1 MTMGH
6 GLVEVKRREIGVYI
20 AILLYCAGLF
30 LKRVNLPLNQFL
42 LNKVMTLGALLAV
55 ANILLD
61 TSMQVRQWIMT
72 MVIGGLLLVDSLP
85 TGNHELLYL
94 FFIIWSCRNVDKD
107 KMIRFI
113 FALVL
118 SMTIAVALLCCVGV
132 INNELFIVEETRR
145 RYSLGYS
152 VWSILPFQ
160 YLGLC
165 LIYLYNKQ
173 KKIGLAEVL
182 LLNVIGAAIGLLTD
196 TKSSVLF
203 TMVGTFALYLSR
215 FIKIKNWKRLRW
227 AVWLPEAL
235 TLVSM
240 LAVFFYARG
249 NGFFV
254 RLNGILNNRLI
265 YPAIGWQRYGIG
277 IWANPDF
284 EMIATA
290 DEYFGIDNNYMNLL
304 IAWGIVG
311 LLVVLFMYSYLIK
324 FCIENENLKLLVI
337 VVFMA
342 FTAFMWSRLIVLIEA
357 EYIVCF
363 SNVFTSDRP
372 RKKREQ
378 LIYSNLE
385 G

>member
-1 MTMGH
+1 MGNN
-6 GLVEVKRREIGVYI
+6 LFEVKRRELVVYI

-30 LKRVNLPLNQFL
+30 LKRVNLPFDQFI

-55 ANILLD
+55 ANIFVD
-61 TSMQVRQWIMT
+61 STKMGARQWIMT
-72 MVIGGLLLVDSLP
+72 IVIGGLLLIDSLP

-94 FFIIWSCRNVDKD
+94 FFIIWSCRNVEKN

-113 FALVL
+113 FTLVL
-118 SMTIAVALLCCVGV
+118 TMTVMVALLCFAGV
-132 INNELFIVEETRR
+132 IKNNLHIVEETRR

-165 LIYLYNKQ
+165 IIYLYNK
-173 KKIGLAEVL
+173 KKNIWLGEIV
-182 LLNVIGAAIGLLTD
+182 LLNVMGVAIGVLTD
-196 TKSSVLF
+196 TKSSILF
-203 TMVGTFALYLSR
+203 TAAGTFALYFSR
-215 FIKIKNWKRLRW
+215 FIKIKRWQRLQFL
-227 AVWLPEAL
+227 VWLPEVL
-235 TLVSM
+235 TLISM
-240 LAVFFYARG
+240 LAVYFYARG
-249 NGFFV
+249 NGFFA

-311 LLVVLFMYSYLIK
+311 LAVVLFMYSYLIK
-324 FCIENENLKLLVI
+324 YCIENENLKLLV
-337 VVFMA
+337 VVAFMA
-342 FTAFMWSRLIVLIEA
+342 CTAFMWSRLTVLIEA

-363 SNVFTSDRP
+363 SEVFSSEKP
-372 RKKREQ
+372 VKQERK
-378 LIYSNLE
+378 LLYSK
-385 G
+385 

>member
-1 MTMGH
+1 MGNN
-6 GLVEVKRREIGVYI
+6 LFTVKQREIGVYI
-20 AILLYCAGLF
+20 AVLLYCGGLF
-30 LKRVNLPLNQFL
+30 LKRVNLPFEQFW

-61 TSMQVRQWIMT
+61 SSMEVRQWIMT
-72 MVIGGLLLVDSLP
+72 IIIGGLLLLDSLP

-94 FFIIWSCRNVDKD
+94 FFIIWSCRNVEKD

-113 FALVL
+113 FVVVF
-118 SMTIAVALLCCVGV
+118 SMTIAVALLCSAGI

-173 KKIGLAEVL
+173 KKIWLGEVV
-182 LLNVIGAAIGLLTD
+182 LLNVIGAAIGVLTD
-196 TKSSVLF
+196 TKSSILF
-203 TMVGTFALYLSR
+203 TAVGTFALYLSR
-215 FIKIKNWKRLRW
+215 FIKIKRWNRLKW
-227 AVWLPEAL
+227 AIWLPEAL

-240 LAVFFYARG
+240 LAVFLYGKG
-249 NGFFV
+249 NSLFV

-265 YPAIGWQRYGIG
+265 YPAIGLERYGIG
-277 IWANPDF
+277 IWASPDF
-284 EMIATA
+284 EMIANA

-311 LLVVLFMYSYLIK
+311 LAVVLFLYSYLIK
-324 FCIENENLKLLVI
+324 YCIENENLKLLII

-363 SNVFTSDRP
+363 SDIFSTGRQ
-372 RKKREQ
+372 KKKKKQ
-378 LIYSNLE
+378 LSYSRIE

>member
-1 MTMGH
+1 MDNRLFT
-6 GLVEVKRREIGVYI
+6 VKCREVAVYI

-30 LKRVNLPLNQFL
+30 LKRVNLPLDQFL

-55 ANILLD
+55 ANILID
-61 TSMQVRQWIMT
+61 SSMEVKQWIMT
-72 MVIGGLLLVDSLP
+72 IIIGGLFLIDSLP

-94 FFIIWSCRNVDKD
+94 FFIIWSCRNVEKD

-113 FALVL
+113 FGLVL
-118 SMTIAVALLCCVGV
+118 TMTIAVALLSFTG
-132 INNELFIVEETRR
+132 IIKNELFIVEETRR

-165 LIYLYNKQ
+165 LIYLYNKR
-173 KKIGLAEVL
+173 KNIWIGEVL
-182 LLNVIGAAIGLLTD
+182 ILNVIAAAIGVLTD
-196 TKSSVLF
+196 TKSSILF
-203 TMVGTFALYLSR
+203 TVVGTFALYLSR
-215 FIKIKNWKRLRW
+215 FIKIKKWRKIRW
-227 AVWLPEAL
+227 MIWLPEAL

-240 LAVFFYARG
+240 VAVYFYARG
-249 NGFFV
+249 NSFFA

-265 YPAIGWQRYGIG
+265 YPAIGWERYGIG

-324 FCIENENLKLLVI
+324 YCIENENLKLLI
-337 VVFMA
+337 VVTFMV
-342 FTAFMWSRLIVLIEA
+342 FTAFMWSRLLVLIEA

-363 SNVFTSDRP
+363 SNVFSSNKP
-372 RKKREQ
+372 VKQGRK
-378 LIYSNLE
+378 LLYSK
-385 G
+385 

>member
-61 TSMQVRQWIMT
+61 TSMQVRQWIMS
-72 MVIGGLLLVDSLP
+72 MIIGGLLLIDSLP

-94 FFIIWSCRNVDKD
+94 FFIIWSCRNVEKD

-173 KKIGLAEVL
+173 KKIGLVEVL

-215 FIKIKNWKRLRW
+215 FIKIRNWKRLRW

-249 NGFFV
+249 NGFFI

-311 LLVVLFMYSYLIK
+311 LIVVLFMYSYLIK
-324 FCIENENLKLLVI
+324 YCIENENLKLLVI

-363 SNVFTSDRP
+363 SNVFSSDRQ

-378 LIYSNLE
+378 LIYNNIE

>member
-1 MTMGH
+1 MTKGH

-72 MVIGGLLLVDSLP
+72 MVIGGLLLIDSLP

-94 FFIIWSCRNVDKD
+94 FFIIWSCRNVDKE

-173 KKIGLAEVL
+173 KKIGLVEVL

-215 FIKIKNWKRLRW
+215 FIKIRNWKRLRW

-249 NGFFV
+249 NGFFI

-311 LLVVLFMYSYLIK
+311 LIVVLFMYSYLIK
-324 FCIENENLKLLVI
+324 YCIENENLKLLVI

-363 SNVFTSDRP
+363 SNVFSSDRQ

-378 LIYSNLE
+378 LIYNNIE

>member
-1 MTMGH
+1 MDNRLFT
-6 GLVEVKRREIGVYI
+6 VKCREVAVYI

-30 LKRVNLPLNQFL
+30 LKRVNLPLDQFL

-55 ANILLD
+55 ANILTD
-61 TSMQVRQWIMT
+61 SSMEVKQWIMT
-72 MVIGGLLLVDSLP
+72 IIIGGLFLIDSLP

-94 FFIIWSCRNVDKD
+94 FFIIWSCRNVEKD

-113 FALVL
+113 FGLVL
-118 SMTIAVALLCCVGV
+118 TMTIAVALLSFTG
-132 INNELFIVEETRR
+132 IIKNELFIVEETRR

-165 LIYLYNKQ
+165 LIYLYNKR
-173 KKIGLAEVL
+173 KNIWLGEVL
-182 LLNVIGAAIGLLTD
+182 ILNVIAAAIGVLTD
-196 TKSSVLF
+196 TKSSILF
-203 TMVGTFALYLSR
+203 TVVGTFALYLSR
-215 FIKIKNWKRLRW
+215 FIKIKKWRKLRW
-227 AVWLPEAL
+227 MIWLPEAL

-240 LAVFFYARG
+240 VAVYFYARG
-249 NGFFV
+249 NSFFV

-265 YPAIGWQRYGIG
+265 YPAIGWERYGIG

-324 FCIENENLKLLVI
+324 YCIENENLKLLI
-337 VVFMA
+337 VVTFMV
-342 FTAFMWSRLIVLIEA
+342 FTAFMWSRLLVLIEA

-363 SNVFTSDRP
+363 SNVFSSNKP
-372 RKKREQ
+372 VKQGRK
-378 LIYSNLE
+378 LLYSK
-385 G
+385 